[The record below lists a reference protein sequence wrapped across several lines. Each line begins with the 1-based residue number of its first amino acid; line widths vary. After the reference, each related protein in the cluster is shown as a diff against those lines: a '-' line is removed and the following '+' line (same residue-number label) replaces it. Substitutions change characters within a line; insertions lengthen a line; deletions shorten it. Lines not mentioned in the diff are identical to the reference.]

1 MVEEPFGRI
10 IEQHGTVVLDGG
22 LATELQRRGADLRD
36 PLWSAKV
43 LVEDPDAIRSVHAA
57 YFEAGADVAISAS
70 YQATFEGLSGRGIDR
85 NQAAALMRR
94 SVELAREAAGS
105 GRVVAA
111 SVGPYGAMLGNGAE
125 YTGDYDK
132 DEDQLVEFHV
142 PRIEALA
149 EAEPDVLAVETI
161 PSFVEALALVRALE
175 MVPEIPAWVSFSCR
189 DGRHICDGT
198 PIGSAVEV
206 VASAPGVVAVGV
218 NCTSPLFVE
227 RLVETI
233 SDTTGKHIV
242 CYPNRGSFW
251 DPMRKTWTD
260 PPRQDARPPLR
271 PLAWKEAG
279 ASLIGGCCGTTP
291 DDIAAAARAL
301 GRTRGARATG
311 SNGVP

>member
-1 MVEEPFGRI
+1 VAPDPLERI
-10 IEQHGTVVLDGG
+10 RNAHGSVVLDGG
-22 LATELQRRGADLRD
+22 LATELERRGADLKD

-43 LVEDPDAIRSVHAA
+43 LVEDPDSIRGVHEA

-70 YQATFEGLSGRGIDR
+70 YQATFEGLAGRGIERAD
-85 NQAAALMRR
+85 AARLMRR
-94 SVELAREAAGS
+94 SVELAREAAS
-105 GRVVAA
+105 ADQVVAA

-132 DEDQLVEFHV
+132 DEDELVDFHV

-149 EAEPDVLAVETI
+149 EAGPDVFAVETI
-161 PSFVEALALVRALE
+161 PSFVEAGALVRALE
-175 MVPEIPAWVSFSCR
+175 RVPEIPAWVSFSCR
-189 DGRHICDGT
+189 DGGHVCDGT
-198 PIGSAVEV
+198 PIATAVEV
-206 VASAPGVVAVGV
+206 VATAPGVVAVGV
-218 NCTSPLFVE
+218 NCTSPLHVE

-233 SDTTGKHIV
+233 SATTDKPVV

-251 DPMRKTWTD
+251 DPMRKAWTD

-291 DDIAAAARAL
+291 EDIAAIATAL
-301 GRTRGARATG
+301 GRA
-311 SNGVP
+311 

>member
-1 MVEEPFGRI
+1 MTPDPLARI
-10 IEQHGTVVLDGG
+10 REAHGSVVLDGG
-22 LATELQRRGADLRD
+22 LATELERRGADLKD

-43 LVEDPDAIRSVHAA
+43 LVEDPEAIRGVHAA

-70 YQATFEGLSGRGIDR
+70 YQATFEGLAGRGIERAD
-85 NQAAALMRR
+85 AARLMRR
-94 SVELAREAAGS
+94 SVELAREAAS
-105 GRVVAA
+105 GGQVVAA

-132 DEDQLVEFHV
+132 DEDELVDFHV

-149 EAEPDVLAVETI
+149 QAGPDVFAVETI
-161 PSFVEALALVRALE
+161 PSFVEAGAVVRALE
-175 MVPEIPAWVSFSCR
+175 RVPEIPAWVSFSCR
-189 DGRHICDGT
+189 DGGHVCDGT
-198 PIGSAVEV
+198 PIATAVEV
-206 VASAPGVVAVGV
+206 VAAAPGVVAVGV
-218 NCTSPLFVE
+218 NCTSPLHVE

-233 SDTTGKHIV
+233 SATTDKPVV

-251 DPMRKTWTD
+251 DPMRKAWTD

-291 DDIAAAARAL
+291 DDIAAITAAL
-301 GRTRGARATG
+301 GRA
-311 SNGVP
+311 

>member
-1 MVEEPFGRI
+1 VTHDPLARI
-10 IEQHGTVVLDGG
+10 REAHGSVVLDGG
-22 LATELQRRGADLRD
+22 LATELERRGADLKD

-43 LVEDPDAIRSVHAA
+43 LVEDPDAIRGVHQA

-70 YQATFEGLSGRGIDR
+70 YQATFEGLAGRGVELTD
-85 NQAAALMRR
+85 AARLMRR
-94 SVELAREAAGS
+94 SVELAREAAS
-105 GRVVAA
+105 GDRVVAA

-132 DEDQLVEFHV
+132 GEDELVEFHV

-149 EAEPDVLAVETI
+149 EAGPDVFAVETI
-161 PSFVEALALVRALE
+161 PSFVEAGALVRALE
-175 MVPEIPAWVSFSCR
+175 RVPEIPAWVSFSCR
-189 DGRHICDGT
+189 DGGHVCDGT
-198 PIGSAVEV
+198 PIASAVEV
-206 VASAPGVVAVGV
+206 VAAAPGVVAVGV
-218 NCTSPLFVE
+218 NCTSPLHVE

-233 SDTTGKHIV
+233 SATTDKPVV

-251 DPMRKTWTD
+251 DPMRKAWTD

-291 DDIAAAARAL
+291 DDIAAIAAAL
-301 GRTRGARATG
+301 GRA
-311 SNGVP
+311 

>member
-1 MVEEPFGRI
+1 MIEEPFGRI

-22 LATELQRRGADLRD
+22 LATELERRGADLRD

-43 LVEDPDAIRSVHAA
+43 LVEDPDAIRSVHVA

-70 YQATFEGLSGRGIDR
+70 YQATFEGLAGRGIDR

-142 PRIEALA
+142 RRIEALA

-161 PSFVEALALVRALE
+161 PSFVEARALVRALE
-175 MVPEIPAWVSFSCR
+175 KVPEIPAWVSFSCR

-301 GRTRGARATG
+301 GRT
-311 SNGVP
+311 

>member
-22 LATELQRRGADLRD
+22 LATELERRGADLRD

-70 YQATFEGLSGRGIDR
+70 YQATFEGLAGRGIDR

-161 PSFVEALALVRALE
+161 PSFVEARALVRALE
-175 MVPEIPAWVSFSCR
+175 KVPEIPAWISFSCR
-189 DGRHICDGT
+189 DGGHICDGT

-301 GRTRGARATG
+301 GRT
-311 SNGVP
+311 